1 MQPYLYRQFLD
12 FWLSEN
18 DCGHCPLMI
27 DLDSVKAVM
36 NLFDRFVAAF
46 FACMEVSMNVFE
58 AIRENGIT
66 ARQAAEHCGIKINRS
81 GMAVC
86 PFHKDKNPSM
96 KIDSRYYCFG
106 CGEKGDA
113 IDFVAKFYGLGKK
126 EAALR
131 IASDF
136 GISFEDNR
144 GRKPPPKRK
153 RRLSPEQ
160 RFERA
165 EKRCFRVISDYLCCL
180 RQWKEQYAP
189 QEPDGEWNPLFCEA
203 LEKKDYIEY
212 LLDVLLYAPLSERV
226 QLVADYGE
234 EVLKIERR
242 LEQCAAG
249 AEGGAGK
256 DNGENGA
263 GVTAGNMV

>member
-1 MQPYLYRQFLD
+1 
-12 FWLSEN
+12 
-18 DCGHCPLMI
+18 
-27 DLDSVKAVM
+27 
-36 NLFDRFVAAF
+36 
-46 FACMEVSMNVFE
+46 MNVFE

-66 ARQAAEHCGIKINRS
+66 ARQAAEHCGIKINRN

-126 EAALR
+126 EAAVQ

-136 GISFEDNR
+136 GIIFENKR
-144 GRKPPPKRK
+144 GRKPLAKRK
-153 RRLSPEQ
+153 RGLSPEQ

-165 EKRCFRVISDYLCCL
+165 EKKCFRVLSDYLCCL

-189 QEPDGEWNPLFCEA
+189 HKPEEEWHLLFCEA

-212 LLDVLLYAPLSERV
+212 LLDILLYAPLSERV
-226 QLVADYGE
+226 EMVTDYGE
-234 EVLKIERR
+234 EVLRIERR
-242 LEQCAAG
+242 LEQCAAR
-249 AEGGAGK
+249 AEGGTGK
-256 DNGENGA
+256 NNGENGA

>member
-1 MQPYLYRQFLD
+1 
-12 FWLSEN
+12 
-18 DCGHCPLMI
+18 
-27 DLDSVKAVM
+27 
-36 NLFDRFVAAF
+36 
-46 FACMEVSMNVFE
+46 MNVFE
-58 AIRENGIT
+58 AVREYGIT
-66 ARQAAEHCGIKINRS
+66 ARQAAEHCGIKINRN

-96 KIDSRYYCFG
+96 KIDRRYYCFG

-126 EAALR
+126 DAAVQ
-131 IASDF
+131 IASEF
-136 GISFEDNR
+136 GISFDNNR

-153 RRLSPEQ
+153 RKLSPEQ

-165 EKRCFRVISDYLCCL
+165 EKKCFRVLSDYLCRL
-180 RQWKEQYAP
+180 REWQEQYAP
-189 QEPDGEWNPLFCEA
+189 HDAEEEWHPLFCEA

-226 QLVADYGE
+226 ELVTDYGE

-242 LEQCAAG
+242 LEQCTEGTAG
-249 AEGGAGK
+249 GTGK
-256 DNGENGA
+256 DNGQNGA
-263 GVTAGNMV
+263 GGTAGNMV

>member
-1 MQPYLYRQFLD
+1 MR
-12 FWLSEN
+12 
-18 DCGHCPLMI
+18 
-27 DLDSVKAVM
+27 
-36 NLFDRFVAAF
+36 
-46 FACMEVSMNVFE
+46 
-58 AIRENGIT
+58 
-66 ARQAAEHCGIKINRS
+66 
-81 GMAVC
+81 
-86 PFHKDKNPSM
+86 DKNKPQ
-96 KIDSRYYCFG
+96 RHG
-106 CGEKGDA
+106 
-113 IDFVAKFYGLGKK
+113 GLPVPQRQKS
-126 EAALR
+126 EH
-131 IASDF
+131 
-136 GISFEDNR
+136 EDR
-144 GRKPPPKRK
+144 QP
-153 RRLSPEQ
+153 L
-160 RFERA
+160 